1 MCKKFF
7 VLALVLGLTGAA
19 CGHPY
24 DNLIIH
30 YTMDEADSNSGYQLN
45 SAVGPASIGS
55 VGDGKERFYSSDG
68 VDYGPGLIG
77 DALYITNNGTGLDPA
92 DPNSWSMFTP
102 EMGDFID
109 IEEAAE
115 QALWPFE
122 DVTVSLWFNQTR
134 PLDINNHVSIWQ
146 SQTHATTFVFG
157 THWLYY
163 GMIKVTQ
170 DVDNP
175 GVAPDYLSFKIGGK
189 ISSDGFFDT
198 GPGEDIIGQR
208 FKNKEVAIALGV
220 WYHVAYSLGEE
231 EPNGMVQ
238 AAVYVNGVLLH
249 SEMVNSFTTKQP
261 TRADMPGLQVGA
273 YHEISIPDYFHG
285 IPDGMLID
293 EVAIIRGVLSA
304 QQIQDIYTSIAGE
317 PNYVTLTVNVEPND
331 IGIDTVTPDVGQH
344 SYWENLLAIVDAEE
358 FIKCPDIYHFDHWEG
373 DVADPNSAETTVTMS
388 ADKVITAVFA
398 AGEREC
404 GDDCH
409 PILKGDLNGDCYIN
423 FEDFALYTDN
433 WLSCTHPDC
442 D

>member
-1 MCKKFF
+1 
-7 VLALVLGLTGAA
+7 
-19 CGHPY
+19 
-24 DNLIIH
+24 
-30 YTMDEADSNSGYQLN
+30 
-45 SAVGPASIGS
+45 
-55 VGDGKERFYSSDG
+55 
-68 VDYGPGLIG
+68 
-77 DALYITNNGTGLDPA
+77 
-92 DPNSWSMFTP
+92 
-102 EMGDFID
+102 
-109 IEEAAE
+109 
-115 QALWPFE
+115 
-122 DVTVSLWFNQTR
+122 
-134 PLDINNHVSIWQ
+134 
-146 SQTHATTFVFG
+146 
-157 THWLYY
+157 
-163 GMIKVTQ
+163 
-170 DVDNP
+170 
-175 GVAPDYLSFKIGGK
+175 
-189 ISSDGFFDT
+189 
-198 GPGEDIIGQR
+198 
-208 FKNKEVAIALGV
+208 
-220 WYHVAYSLGEE
+220 
-231 EPNGMVQ
+231 MVQ

-423 FEDFALYTDN
+423 FEDFALYTAN
-433 WLSCTHPDC
+433 WLGCTHPDC